1 MHVNVIGLGHRLR
14 HDDALG
20 LFLMDRLQKR
30 GVPEGVRLIKAGGD
44 QAVLAGMLANQP
56 QLAYQPQDIVTLIV
70 DAICLGATPGTI
82 HYLPNMSLPDELA
95 ADRLQLLAM
104 RPFYFQ
110 TMEAKQNRMAIIGME
125 PSDLSHGVGLTPI
138 VRRQLPALEVA
149 VRSCIVQFC
158 RAGITNQSFEDAD
171 SPSSTTQTWSFS

>member
-30 GVPEGVRLIKAGGD
+30 GVPEDVRLIKAGGD
-44 QAVLAGMLANQP
+44 QAVLVGMLANQP
-56 QLAYQPQDIVTLIV
+56 QDTVTLIV
-70 DAICLGATPGTI
+70 DAICLGAAPGTI
-82 HYLPNMSLPDELA
+82 HCLPNMVLPDEFA
-95 ADRLQLLAM
+95 ADRLPLLAM

-110 TMEAKQNRMAIIGME
+110 TMEARQDRLAIIGME
-125 PSDLSHGVGLTPI
+125 PSDLSHGVGLTPV

-149 VRSCIVQFC
+149 VRSCIVQFS
-158 RAGITNQSFEDAD
+158 RAVISNQFQSLENAD
-171 SPSSTTQTWSFS
+171 PPSPGTQTWSFS